1 MDLIMQNQELFVTL
15 LSLVIAWL
23 IALIWKK
30 SADKTQIAAALTMIL
45 DIVQDIAN
53 GPDTRNLDNATKKDL
68 AVVKVNA
75 ALPAKKKTL
84 VTKVFGTV
92 GGAVEFVWKNRKW
105 LFSAAGKLIKVV
117 F

>member
-1 MDLIMQNQELFVTL
+1 MDFIIANQELIVTVG
-15 LSLVIAWL
+15 SLVIAWL

-53 GPDTRNLDNATKKDL
+53 NPDTRNLENFQKKDL
-68 AVVKVNA
+68 AIAKVEA
-75 ALPAKKKTL
+75 ALPPPKKNL
-84 VTKVFGTV
+84 VKKVFGSV